1 MNVVE
6 CYIPIFMF
14 VGVREMD
21 PDLTFMAQMP
31 EEQLQVFVETLIEK
45 GGLLKHYLF
54 QMSIKS
60 MVKTMRSTGVELKK
74 NIEILVA
81 IQ

>member
-45 GGLLKHYLF
+45 GGAY
-54 QMSIKS
+54 
-60 MVKTMRSTGVELKK
+60 
-74 NIEILVA
+74 
-81 IQ
+81 